1 MAVPTLEPLLPYLFP
16 YLLVT
21 ARLAG
26 LFIFAPLL
34 SSLAIPMKVK
44 GLLVLGLAAAIF
56 PAVPASFK
64 VAPVVDLFTLLP
76 LVLSESIIGFVVGMI
91 ASAPIMAM
99 QAAGVVTSQQL
110 GFGLGQVYNPTLES
124 ESDAI
129 GQLFSYVGLST
140 FLAVGGIE
148 SSFLA
153 VMNTFKLVP
162 AGAFTT
168 SMIPSELIIGSVSAG
183 LELGVRM
190 SAPVMA
196 IIALLLVVFG
206 FLSRT
211 MPALNVMTVGFT
223 VKILAAL
230 AILIVSMRATGFA
243 VGEETAAILRELLV
257 WSRGGK

>member
-1 MAVPTLEPLLPYLFP
+1 MPSLEPLFPYLFP
-16 YLLVT
+16 YLLVV

-26 LFIFAPLL
+26 LFMFAPLM
-34 SSLAIPMKVK
+34 SSLAVPMKVK
-44 GLLVLGLAAAIF
+44 GLLVLALSAAIF
-56 PAVPASFK
+56 PAVPAAFK
-64 VAPVVDLFTLLP
+64 QTPVMDLFTLLP
-76 LVLSESIIGFVVGMI
+76 LVLSESMIGFVVGLI

-110 GFGLGQVYNPTLES
+110 GFGLGQTYNPTLES

-129 GQLFSYVGLST
+129 GQLFSYLGLST

-148 SSFLA
+148 GSFIA
-153 VMNTFKLVP
+153 VLNTFKLVP
-162 AGAFTT
+162 VGSFTT
-168 SMIPSELIIGSVSAG
+168 SMIPSELIIGSLSGG
-183 LELGVRM
+183 LELAVRM

-223 VKILAAL
+223 VKIVAAI
-230 AILIVSMRATGFA
+230 AILIVSMRATGMA
-243 VGEETAAILRELLV
+243 VGEETAAVLRELLV
-257 WSRGGK
+257 WSRGGH